1 MSNTRFLLSA
11 TATFVLSGTLFSA
24 SGVAQVPI
32 MGGGAA
38 QAPTTTRGVAPATP
52 APFNRYSIPS
62 TVSPEA
68 AAQLAKLY
76 ALVARAPKRE
86 RPQTLEDWDR
96 SNAQLDRIARPTSTA
111 AAEALHVTRTEARL
125 AGVPVIRVRPANFKP
140 GGAILLY
147 MHGGAFTFFSAGNS
161 LAIPALMSTATG
173 DEVISIDYTLA
184 PRADW
189 HTITDQI
196 LAVYKS
202 VLATGVKPESIGMM
216 GDSAGGNLSAGSVMK
231 MREQHLPLPGALFL
245 MSPGVDVTTGGDTA
259 STLAAADPVLSA
271 EASVW
276 SRESYAPVEADRKNP
291 IVSPVYGDYTLP
303 FPPTFIT
310 AGTREIALSGAV
322 REYQAIRA
330 GGKEAV
336 LDVYEGMPHVFMSL
350 IPQAPE
356 TKTAIKRASDFFA
369 AHLRGATNGS

>member
-1 MSNTRFLLSA
+1 MNIARLVLAAAS
-11 TATFVLSGTLFSA
+11 TFVLSGTLLSSTA
-24 SGVAQVPI
+24 LGQVPI

-38 QAPTTTRGVAPATP
+38 QSQGTAGGAAPATP

-76 ALVARAPKRE
+76 AMVSRAPKRE
-86 RPQTLEDWDR
+86 RPQTLEDWDKA
-96 SNAQLDRIARPTSTA
+96 NAQLDRIARPTSTA
-111 AAEALHVTRTEARL
+111 TADALHVTRTEEHI
-125 AGVPVIRVRPANFKP
+125 AGVPVIRVRPAGFKP
-140 GGAILLY
+140 GGPVLLY

-173 DEVISIDYTLA
+173 HEVISIDYTLA

-196 LAVYKS
+196 LAVYKA

-259 STLAAADPVLSA
+259 TTLAAADPVLSA
-271 EASVW
+271 EAGVW

-350 IPQAPE
+350 IPMAPE
-356 TKTAIKRASDFFA
+356 TKTVIKRAADFFA
-369 AHLRGATNGS
+369 AHLREKAK

>member
-1 MSNTRFLLSA
+1 MSIARFVRVA
-11 TATFVLSGTLFSA
+11 AATFVISGTIFSA
-24 SGVAQVPI
+24 IGAAQVPI
-32 MGGGAA
+32 MGGGGA
-38 QAPTTTRGVAPATP
+38 QTPTAGSGVAPAAS

-68 AAQLAKLY
+68 AEQLTKLY
-76 ALVARAPKRE
+76 ALVARAPRRE

-111 AAEALHVTRTEARL
+111 AADALRVTRTEDHL
-125 AGVPVIRVRPANFKP
+125 AGVPVIRVRPASFKP
-140 GGAILLY
+140 GGAVLLY

-173 DEVISIDYTLA
+173 HEVISIDYTLA

-196 LAVYKS
+196 LAVYKA
-202 VLATGVKPESIGMM
+202 VLATGQKPASIGMM
-216 GDSAGGNLSAGSVMK
+216 GDSAGGNLAAGCVMK
-231 MREQHLPLPGALFL
+231 MREEHLPLPGALYL
-245 MSPGVDVTTGGDTA
+245 ISPGVDVTTGGDTA
-259 STLAAADPVLSA
+259 MTLAAADPVLSVESSA
-271 EASVW
+271 W
-276 SRESYAPVEADRKNP
+276 SRESYAPVASDRKNP

-303 FPPTFIT
+303 FPPAFIQ

-330 GGKEAV
+330 GGREAV

-356 TKTAIKRASDFFA
+356 TKIATKRAADFFA
-369 AHLRGATNGS
+369 AHLR

>member
-1 MSNTRFLLSA
+1 MNKARLILGA
-11 TATFVLSGTLFSA
+11 AATFAVLRVMCPSN
-24 SGVAQVPI
+24 GVAQVPV
-32 MGGGAA
+32 MGGGGA
-38 QAPTTTRGVAPATP
+38 QTPTTGGVAPTTTTP
-52 APFNRYSIPS
+52 LDRYSIPS

-68 AAQLAKLY
+68 AAQLRKLY

-96 SNAQLDRIARPTSTA
+96 ANAQLDRIGRPTSTA
-111 AAEALHVTRTEARL
+111 AADALHVTRTEDRI

-140 GGAILLY
+140 GGAVLLY
-147 MHGGAFTFFSAGNS
+147 MHGGAFTFFSAANS

-173 DEVISIDYTLA
+173 HEVISIDYTLA

-196 LAVYKS
+196 LAVYKA
-202 VLATGVKPESIGMM
+202 VLASGVKPESIGIM
-216 GDSAGGNLSAGSVMK
+216 GDSAGGNLTAGCTLK
-231 MREQHLPLPGALFL
+231 MREQHLPLPAALYL
-245 MSPGVDVTTGGDTA
+245 ISPGVDVSDGGDT
-259 STLAAADPVLSA
+259 SVTLAAADPVLSA

-276 SRESYAPVEADRKNP
+276 SRESYAPVAADRKNP

-322 REYQAIRA
+322 REYQAIRG

-356 TKTAIKRASDFFA
+356 TKTATKRAADFFA
-369 AHLRGATNGS
+369 LHLRDGSK